1 MVNRE
6 RLNDRVR
13 FWSWTGQGR
22 DRKIE
27 EGPVE
32 GQDHAY
38 RIGELSMYLKVLGL
52 FSPEKR
58 RLRGGPTTV
67 FQLLRVGSLFTGVH
81 RTRGNWNTFLQG
93 KFCPGA
99 RKISSIVKKKITH
112 WNVFPREVV
121 GVSST
126 EIFKTWLDRALDL
139 RPCFYKEAR
148 HLQKSFPSLKFPVI
162 QIVPSAACH
171 AEMHYIFLLSVELP
185 SVGGF
190 FGRT

>member
-1 MVNRE
+1 M
-6 RLNDRVR
+6 
-13 FWSWTGQGR
+13 
-22 DRKIE
+22 
-27 EGPVE
+27 E

-99 RKISSIVKKKITH
+99 RKISSIVKKKSHTGMY
-112 WNVFPREVV
+112 FPE
-121 GVSST
+121 
-126 EIFKTWLDRALDL
+126 K
-139 RPCFYKEAR
+139 
-148 HLQKSFPSLKFPVI
+148 
-162 QIVPSAACH
+162 
-171 AEMHYIFLLSVELP
+171 
-185 SVGGF
+185 
-190 FGRT
+190 